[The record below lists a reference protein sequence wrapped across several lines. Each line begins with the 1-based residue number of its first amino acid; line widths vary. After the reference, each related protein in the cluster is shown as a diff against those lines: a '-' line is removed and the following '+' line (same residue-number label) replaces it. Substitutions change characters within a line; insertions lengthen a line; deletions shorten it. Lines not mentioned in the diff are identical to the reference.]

1 MKKRNQ
7 GFSLI
12 ELIVAFAILGVVA
25 LIVLDFTTSTANTY
39 RMVSNDLS
47 LQYEAQLT
55 MGQLQEY
62 LIDCDGGISVQGN
75 ELYIVSE
82 KESGGYVTHCFSYDA
97 TKRELYYSTGE
108 VNLDGTLATCALGEQ
123 YLLARDLSDFQVSYK
138 RNDTKTTVS
147 VKFHFL
153 RGERQYTSEQSI
165 FIRNEITTAGTWDT
179 LLQLVCA

>member
-1 MKKRNQ
+1 MKKSNR

-12 ELIVAFAILGVVA
+12 ELIVSFAILGVVT
-25 LIVLDFTTSTANTY
+25 LVVLGFTTSTANTY

-62 LIDCDGGISVQGN
+62 LIDCDGGISVQDDS
-75 ELYIVSE
+75 LYIISE
-82 KESGGYVTHCFSYDA
+82 QDDGSYVAHRFSYDA
-97 TKRELYYSTGE
+97 VKKELYYSTKK
-108 VNLDGTLATCALGEQ
+108 VDVDGGIATCNFDEQ

-138 RNDTKTTVS
+138 RTDEKTTALVN
-147 VKFHFL
+147 FHFS
-153 RGERQYTSEQSI
+153 RGGRQYTSEQSI
-165 FIRNEITTAGTWDT
+165 FIRNEIKTAGTWDT